1 MSVKERI
8 VAIRL
13 AERIA
18 RNREYADEIGVFV
31 MNSKAEDNSDEQEM
45 SLMKGKDGYYGSKSR
60 TANR

>member
-18 RNREYADEIGVFV
+18 ENREYGEKIGVHV
-31 MNSKAEDNSDEQEM
+31 TVG
-45 SLMKGKDGYYGSKSR
+45 KGVESR
-60 TANR
+60 EWEKIGKNGKQ

>member
-18 RNREYADEIGVFV
+18 RNREYADEIGVYV
-31 MNSKAEDNSDEQEM
+31 MNSKAEDSGDE
-45 SLMKGKDGYYGSKSR
+45 L
-60 TANR
+60 NRKKIQRNGLTERRQWK